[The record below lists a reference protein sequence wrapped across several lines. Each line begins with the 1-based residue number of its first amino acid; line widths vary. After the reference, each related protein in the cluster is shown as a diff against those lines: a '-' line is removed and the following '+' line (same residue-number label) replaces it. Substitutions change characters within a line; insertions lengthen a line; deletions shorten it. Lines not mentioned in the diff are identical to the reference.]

1 MELSLTL
8 AGVGSRFIAAGV
20 DATIEALVL
29 TALALVVFLTGG
41 FGTGANGA
49 AAIYVVVAFLFFW
62 GYDVAFEVLASGR
75 TPGKRW
81 NGLRVVRS
89 EGQPIGFLASAIR
102 NLLRLIDWLPSVY
115 LVGMISIFVTSK
127 NQRLGDIVADS
138 LVVREHRSGI
148 ESPRTVAPVY
158 AASSGGSSGA
168 WDVSAITAE
177 ELAAVRSFLERR
189 SDIDWNARNE
199 LATTIAA
206 RLRPKVAGVPD
217 HLRSEE
223 FLEQLVAREGAARLT
238 STTGAVSVALCF
250 EACWPSIRA
259 SFARPR
265 PR

>member
-1 MELSLTL
+1 
-8 AGVGSRFIAAGV
+8 
-20 DATIEALVL
+20 VL
-29 TALALVVFLTGG
+29 TALGLLVFLSNG

-49 AAIYVVVAFLFFW
+49 AAIYVVVFFVFFW

-89 EGQPIGFLASAIR
+89 EGQPIGFLASATR
-102 NLLRLIDWLPSVY
+102 NLLRLIDWLPSLY
-115 LVGMISIFVTSK
+115 LVGIASIFATTK
-127 NQRLGDIVADS
+127 NQRLGDIVAGS
-138 LVVREHRSGI
+138 VVVREHRAGVG
-148 ESPRTVAPVY
+148 SPRTAVPVY
-158 AASSGGSSGA
+158 AASTGGSSA
-168 WDVSAITAE
+168 IWDVSAITSE

-223 FLEQLVAREGAARLT
+223 FLEQLAVAKAGRG
-238 STTGAVSVALCF
+238 
-250 EACWPSIRA
+250 
-259 SFARPR
+259 
-265 PR
+265 

>member
-8 AGVGSRFIAAGV
+8 AGVGSRFIAASV
-20 DATIEALVL
+20 DAVIEAVVL
-29 TALALVVFLTGG
+29 IALALVVFLSGG
-41 FGTGANGA
+41 FGTGPNGA
-49 AAIYVVVAFLFFW
+49 AAIYAVVAFLFFW

-89 EGQPIGFLASAIR
+89 EGQPIGFLASATR
-102 NLLRLIDWLPSVY
+102 NLLRLIDWLPSMY
-115 LVGMISIFVTSK
+115 LVGIISIFATSK
-127 NQRLGDIVADS
+127 NQRLGDIVAGTV
-138 LVVREHRSGI
+138 VVREHRTGVG
-148 ESPRTVAPVY
+148 SPRTIAPVY
-158 AASSGGSSGA
+158 AASSASSTA

-177 ELAAVRSFLERR
+177 ELAAVRSFLDRR

-223 FLEQLVAREGAARLT
+223 FLEQLAVAK
-238 STTGAVSVALCF
+238 
-250 EACWPSIRA
+250 A
-259 SFARPR
+259 SRG
-265 PR
+265 